1 MEISLGAVARVK
13 QFCEFVPQEED
24 SECDTDIPDH
34 WPASG
39 TIQFRGVSATYRIDG
54 SSHEV
59 LNNVSFTIGHG
70 KKLGLSGRTGSGKSS
85 IIAVL
90 LRMVDYTGSILVDGR
105 ELRTVPRD
113 IVRSRFL
120 SLIQD
125 GIQFKGSVRFNV
137 DPYDPPDI
145 ESGNRLVDQTLIEAL
160 TRVGLW
166 AKILAGGGLEAELDD
181 LNLSKGQIQLLAIAR
196 AMVRRDYLLPKIV
209 LIDEA
214 TSNIDND
221 TDRNLQALFA
231 EVFKHST
238 VIMISHRLYAFDKM
252 HKVLMLDEGQIEDVL
267 NRDPTSGLLV
277 DR

>member
-1 MEISLGAVARVK
+1 
-13 QFCEFVPQEED
+13 
-24 SECDTDIPDH
+24 
-34 WPASG
+34 
-39 TIQFRGVSATYRIDG
+39 
-54 SSHEV
+54 
-59 LNNVSFTIGHG
+59 
-70 KKLGLSGRTGSGKSS
+70 
-85 IIAVL
+85 
-90 LRMVDYTGSILVDGR
+90 MVDYTGSILVDGR

-137 DPYDPPDI
+137 DPYVPPDI

-160 TRVGLW
+160 TRIGLW